1 MLYPEPAH
9 VMTKMI
15 IIKKKPPTLN
25 YTWLISGLFQVASTR
40 TAGFTVTSLVDLHPA
55 VQISFVVMMYIS
67 AFPTAIAMRKTNV
80 YEEKSLGIY
89 DSDTESTRS
98 RTRSGSGSQSQSQ
111 HPRNDLGYHIQKQL
125 SFDLWYI
132 ALGTFLIAVVE
143 GDRLQDNHHK
153 QEQRNGSAF
162 SLFSVLFEVVSA
174 YGTVGLSLGY
184 AWTETS
190 LSAQFRD
197 VSKVVILAMQVR
209 GRHRGLP
216 YALDH
221 AVLLSWELRSENDP
235 DTDEDEDGG
244 NGWKGWLR
252 RRRSNLSSLL
262 SISDGENENEGERLL
277 P

>member
-1 MLYPEPAH
+1 M
-9 VMTKMI
+9 
-15 IIKKKPPTLN
+15 
-25 YTWLISGLFQVASTR
+25 
-40 TAGFTVTSLVDLHPA
+40 TSLVDLHPA

-80 YEEKSLGIY
+80 YEERSLGIY
-89 DSDTESTRS
+89 DSDSESTRS
-98 RTRSGSGSQSQSQ
+98 RSRSGPQL
-111 HPRNDLGYHIQKQL
+111 PRNDLGYHIQKQL

-143 GDRLQDNHHK
+143 GDRLQDNHH
-153 QEQRNGSAF
+153 QQDQRNGAAF
-162 SLFSVLFEVVSA
+162 SLFSILFEVVSA

-190 LSAQFRD
+190 LCAQFRD

-221 AVLLSWELRSENDP
+221 AVLLPWEMRSQ
-235 DTDEDEDGG
+235 DEDNDDDGDEEEG

-262 SISDGENENEGERLL
+262 SISSDGENENERERLL

>member
-1 MLYPEPAH
+1 M
-9 VMTKMI
+9 
-15 IIKKKPPTLN
+15 
-25 YTWLISGLFQVASTR
+25 
-40 TAGFTVTSLVDLHPA
+40 TSLVDLHPA

-80 YEEKSLGIY
+80 YEERSLGIY

-98 RTRSGSGSQSQSQ
+98 RSRFGSVSQSQ

-143 GDRLQDNHHK
+143 GDRLQDNHQ
-153 QEQRNGSAF
+153 QEQQRNGAAF
-162 SLFSVLFEVVSA
+162 SLFSILFEVVSG

-190 LSAQFRD
+190 LCAQFRD

-221 AVLLSWELRSENDP
+221 AVLLPWEMCSEDDQ
-235 DTDEDEDGG
+235 DTDEDEEEG

-252 RRRSNLSSLL
+252 RRRSNLGSLL
-262 SISDGENENEGERLL
+262 SISDGENENERERLL

>member
-1 MLYPEPAH
+1 M
-9 VMTKMI
+9 
-15 IIKKKPPTLN
+15 
-25 YTWLISGLFQVASTR
+25 
-40 TAGFTVTSLVDLHPA
+40 TSLVDLHPA

-89 DSDTESTRS
+89 DSDTESIRS
-98 RTRSGSGSQSQSQ
+98 PSRSGSQSQSQSQ
-111 HPRNDLGYHIQKQL
+111 HPRSDLGYHIQKQL

-143 GDRLQDNHHK
+143 GDRLQDNHHQ
-153 QEQRNGSAF
+153 QEQRTGSAF

-221 AVLLSWELRSENDP
+221 AVLLPWELRSR
-235 DTDEDEDGG
+235 DEDDEEEEDEEGG

-252 RRRSNLSSLL
+252 RRRSNLSGLV
-262 SISDGENENEGERLL
+262 SISDGENENERERLL

>member
-1 MLYPEPAH
+1 
-9 VMTKMI
+9 MTKII

-25 YTWLISGLFQVASTR
+25 YTWLINGLFQVASTR

-55 VQISFVVMMYIS
+55 VQVSFVVMMYIS

-98 RTRSGSGSQSQSQ
+98 RTRSGSGSGSQSQSQ

-221 AVLLSWELRSENDP
+221 AVLLSWELRSENDQ

>member
-1 MLYPEPAH
+1 M
-9 VMTKMI
+9 
-15 IIKKKPPTLN
+15 
-25 YTWLISGLFQVASTR
+25 
-40 TAGFTVTSLVDLHPA
+40 TSLVDLHPA

-80 YEEKSLGIY
+80 YEERSLGIY
-89 DSDTESTRS
+89 DSDSESTRS
-98 RTRSGSGSQSQSQ
+98 RSRSGPQL
-111 HPRNDLGYHIQKQL
+111 PRNDLGYHIQKQL
-125 SFDLWYI
+125 SFDLWYL
-132 ALGTFLIAVVE
+132 ALGTSLIAVVE
-143 GDRLQDNHHK
+143 GDRLQDNHH
-153 QEQRNGSAF
+153 QQDQRNGAAF
-162 SLFSVLFEVVSA
+162 SLFSILFEVVSA

-190 LSAQFRD
+190 LCAQFRD

-221 AVLLSWELRSENDP
+221 AVLLPWEMRSQ
-235 DTDEDEDGG
+235 DEDNDDDGDEEEG

-262 SISDGENENEGERLL
+262 SISSDGENENERERLL